1 MKSNFDGE
9 EINLQDTP
17 ATTTST
23 LKYSPPTVSNVA
35 FNAGTIASPPWLQE
49 ATPNSNTATPTET
62 TPTSSAATNEIPRM
76 ILYTRVINLAL
87 SVLIIIVSLL
97 SLAQTQSATTGVLAS
112 YLIVFACLLCCFET
126 HLKQISKVIAI
137 NFGFMYSAKAR
148 SAFMLFIGTIL
159 FSFNFIGMVIGLCMI
174 ANAVFNAY
182 IIFKYPEY
190 ENIQRNDAQSDIK
203 EFLVSH
209 PAFAKQ
215 FVDAGVDII
224 TSNPELAKQSTAAF
238 FSLAS
243 NQQRSASA
251 GNSKLNNDVSYTSV

>member
-1 MKSNFDGE
+1 MFHTMFYSQ
-9 EINLQDTP
+9 QDTP
-17 ATTTST
+17 VTTTST

-62 TPTSSAATNEIPRM
+62 TPTTSAATNEIPRM

-148 SAFMLFIGTIL
+148 SAFMLFIGKWYKMCL
-159 FSFNFIGMVIGLCMI
+159 LLLLMMMI
-174 ANAVFNAY
+174 MMMMMMMIN
-182 IIFKYPEY
+182 
-190 ENIQRNDAQSDIK
+190 S
-203 EFLVSH
+203 
-209 PAFAKQ
+209 
-215 FVDAGVDII
+215 VD
-224 TSNPELAKQSTAAF
+224 SYR
-238 FSLAS
+238 
-243 NQQRSASA
+243 QQIHIM
-251 GNSKLNNDVSYTSV
+251 

>member
-1 MKSNFDGE
+1 
-9 EINLQDTP
+9 
-17 ATTTST
+17 
-23 LKYSPPTVSNVA
+23 
-35 FNAGTIASPPWLQE
+35 
-49 ATPNSNTATPTET
+49 
-62 TPTSSAATNEIPRM
+62 
-76 ILYTRVINLAL
+76 
-87 SVLIIIVSLL
+87 
-97 SLAQTQSATTGVLAS
+97 
-112 YLIVFACLLCCFET
+112 
-126 HLKQISKVIAI
+126 
-137 NFGFMYSAKAR
+137 
-148 SAFMLFIGTIL
+148 
-159 FSFNFIGMVIGLCMI
+159 MI

-224 TSNPELAKQSTAAF
+224 TSNPGTLYNHCFTVSLPAMYLLFIIIVELAKQSTAAF

-243 NQQRSASA
+243 NPQRSASA